1 MDTTNVILSIV
12 LAVLCLTS
20 ALADFRLVPQV
31 VHAVERLGFPTRIVP
46 ALGLA
51 KAMAALGL
59 LVGLGIESLGTF
71 TALCL
76 SLYFVIA
83 VGAHLRVKD
92 AASETLPAFV
102 MLVLSAATFLT
113 SL

>member
-31 VHAVERLGFPTRIVP
+31 VQAVERLGFPTRIVP

-59 LVGLGIESLGTF
+59 LVGLGIDSLGTF

-92 AASETLPAFV
+92 AATETLPAFV

>member
-1 MDTTNVILSIV
+1 MSVANVILSIV
-12 LAVLCLTS
+12 LALLCLTS

-31 VHAVERLGFPTRIVP
+31 VQAVERLGFPTRIVP
-46 ALGLA
+46 ALGFA

-59 LVGLGIESLGTF
+59 LFGLAIESLGTF
-71 TALCL
+71 TAVCL
-76 SLYFVIA
+76 SLYFVVA

-92 AASETLPAFV
+92 SPSETLPAFV

>member
-1 MDTTNVILSIV
+1 MNTANVVLSVV

-31 VHAVERLGFPTRIVP
+31 VQAVERLGFPTRIVP

-51 KAMAALGL
+51 KAVAAVGLSIGLGL
-59 LVGLGIESLGTF
+59 DRLGTF

-76 SLYFVIA
+76 SLYFVVA

-92 AASETLPAFV
+92 AASETLPALV
-102 MLVLSAATFLT
+102 MLGLSVATFLT

>member
-1 MDTTNVILSIV
+1 MNTANVVLSIV

-20 ALADFRLVPQV
+20 AIADFRLVPQV
-31 VHAVERLGFPTRIVP
+31 VQAVERLGFPTRIVP

-51 KAMAALGL
+51 KAVAAIGLLIGLGL
-59 LVGLGIESLGTF
+59 DLLGTF

-76 SLYFVIA
+76 SLYFVVA

-92 AASETLPAFV
+92 AVSETLPALV
-102 MLVLSAATFLT
+102 MLGLSVATFLT

>member
-1 MDTTNVILSIV
+1 MNTANVVLSIV

-31 VHAVERLGFPTRIVP
+31 VQAVERLGFPTRIVP

-51 KAMAALGL
+51 KAVAAVGLLIGLGL
-59 LVGLGIESLGTF
+59 DRLGSF

-76 SLYFVIA
+76 SLYFVVA

-92 AASETLPAFV
+92 AASETLPAVV
-102 MLVLSAATFLT
+102 MLGLSVATFLT

>member
-1 MDTTNVILSIV
+1 MNTANVVLSIV

-20 ALADFRLVPQV
+20 SLADFRLVPQV
-31 VHAVERLGFPTRIVP
+31 VQAVERLGFPTRIVP

-51 KAMAALGL
+51 KAVAAVGLLIGLGL
-59 LVGLGIESLGTF
+59 DRLGTF

-76 SLYFVIA
+76 SLYFVVA

-92 AASETLPAFV
+92 AASETLPALV
-102 MLVLSAATFLT
+102 MLGLSVATFLT

>member
-1 MDTTNVILSIV
+1 VNTANVVLSIV

-31 VHAVERLGFPTRIVP
+31 VQAVERLGFPTRIVP

-51 KAMAALGL
+51 KAVAAVGLLIGLGL
-59 LVGLGIESLGTF
+59 DRLGTF

-76 SLYFVIA
+76 SLYFVVA
-83 VGAHLRVKD
+83 VGAHLRVRD
-92 AASETLPAFV
+92 AASETLPALV
-102 MLVLSAATFLT
+102 MLGLSVATFLT
-113 SL
+113 SI

>member
-1 MDTTNVILSIV
+1 MNTANVVLSIV

-31 VHAVERLGFPTRIVP
+31 VQAVERLGFPTRIVP

-51 KAMAALGL
+51 KAVAAVGLLIGLGL
-59 LVGLGIESLGTF
+59 DRLGTF

-76 SLYFVIA
+76 SLYFVVA

-92 AASETLPAFV
+92 AASETLPALV
-102 MLVLSAATFLT
+102 MLGLSVATFLT